1 MLILH
6 VSLFLLRI
14 EAFSIAIGFIRTVGN
29 NPLQLK
35 RRVSN
40 TSSSPQ
46 ICNKMKKLSGCSA
59 YTHAT
64 QESDGNS
71 KGSASARSLLSSED
85 IKKFQALYKE
95 HYGREISKEE
105 ALDQGLKLLTLM
117 RCIYKPMTAEERDR
131 TDELRAERAGDLITY
146 LDVK

>member
-1 MLILH
+1 
-6 VSLFLLRI
+6 
-14 EAFSIAIGFIRTVGN
+14 
-29 NPLQLK
+29 
-35 RRVSN
+35 
-40 TSSSPQ
+40 
-46 ICNKMKKLSGCSA
+46 MKKLSGCSA

-117 RCIYKPMTAEERDR
+117 RCIYKPMTEEEYYRIN
-131 TDELRAERAGDLITY
+131 EHRAERVGDLITY